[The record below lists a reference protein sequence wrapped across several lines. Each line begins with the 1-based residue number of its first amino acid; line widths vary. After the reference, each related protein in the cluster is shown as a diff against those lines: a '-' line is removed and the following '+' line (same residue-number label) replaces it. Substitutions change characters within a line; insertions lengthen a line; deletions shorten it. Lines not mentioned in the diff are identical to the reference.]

1 MLSHSGSRAVAAPTN
16 DAQLFAQVRTFRIIQ
31 FSGLTCS
38 TGSIDLT
45 ARASDILCCRA
56 QIFIRFREL
65 KPRYSYRAPVVRPLP
80 RRHESLQLFCPVLN
94 DDDVGTSDR

>member
-16 DAQLFAQVRTFRIIQ
+16 DAQLFAQVRTSRIIQ

-45 ARASDILCCRA
+45 ARASDILPHTDFHPISRA
-56 QIFIRFREL
+56 EA
-65 KPRYSYRAPVVRPLP
+65 RATRTP
-80 RRHESLQLFCPVLN
+80 RR
-94 DDDVGTSDR
+94 